1 MLPSIKKQNLNWFP
15 NVFNDFFNDEW
26 FSLRNATPAV
36 PAINVKECDKAF
48 ELEMAVPGMTKD
60 DFQVLVNDK
69 DQLVVSVEKK
79 EEKKEDEKS
88 SRFLRREFNFTHFE
102 QTLLL
107 PQNVD
112 REAITAKVHHGVLHI
127 NLPKLDNI
135 PVKEPNRI
143 IEIQ

>member
-1 MLPSIKKQNLNWFP
+1 MLPSIRKQNLNWFP
-15 NVFNDFFNDEW
+15 NVFNDLFNDEW

-36 PAINVKECDKAF
+36 PAMNVKECDKAF
-48 ELEMAVPGMTKD
+48 ELEMAVPGLTKED
-60 DFQVLVNDK
+60 VQVQVNDK

-79 EEKKEDEKS
+79 EEKKEDDRS
-88 SRFLRREFNFTHFE
+88 SKFLRREFNFTHFE

-112 REAITAKVHHGVLHI
+112 RESITAKVHHGVLHI
-127 NLPKLDNI
+127 KLPKLDNL
-135 PVKEPNRI
+135 PVKEPNRL